1 MSQLLNLVFD
11 SSNVRLFRSNDGNSV
26 LLDEIKIES
35 SASFFLENLKELI
48 RKNHQHPELI
58 RIYFCPEK
66 YTLIPSSV
74 FLPSKTVDYFHL
86 NFEVNNSEYK
96 VLSESILPIGA
107 VVIYSIPCWILDLK
121 NEINAFGDVK
131 TILGRN
137 LIFQNEN
144 KSLNL
149 ITCSIEND
157 KMDVLVKSSGK
168 LLLANQYEVQNEDD
182 VIYFLLSVVQKLN
195 LPSSNSLR
203 LFCNS
208 TKVNLDRFT
217 TLSNSIQELSDLSIE
232 LIDSNTYFNS
242 VLCA

>member
-11 SSNVRLFRSNDGNSV
+11 SSNVRLFRSNDENSA

-35 SASFFLENLKELI
+35 SASFFFENLKELI

-74 FLPSKTVDYFHL
+74 FLPSKIEDYFQL
-86 NFEVNNSEYK
+86 NFEANDSECK
-96 VLSESILPIGA
+96 ILSESILPIGS
-107 VVIYSIPCWILDLK
+107 VIVYSIPSWILELK
-121 NEINAFGDVK
+121 NEINAFGDIK

-137 LIFQNEN
+137 LILQNEN
-144 KSLNL
+144 KSINL
-149 ITCSIEND
+149 VTCSIEND

-195 LPSSNSLR
+195 LPSSSALR

-217 TLSNSIQELSDLSIE
+217 TLSSSIQELSDLSIE
-232 LIDSNTYFNS
+232 EIDYSTYFNS
-242 VLCA
+242 ILCA

>member
-1 MSQLLNLVFD
+1 MSQLLNLVFH
-11 SSNVRLFRSNDGNSV
+11 SSKISLFRSYDGNAK

-35 SASFFLENLKELI
+35 TASFFLENLKELI

-58 RIYFCPEK
+58 RIYFSPEK

-74 FLPSKTVDYFHL
+74 FLPSKVDDYFQL
-86 NFEVNNSEYK
+86 NFEAKNSENAI
-96 VLSESILPIGA
+96 LSESILSIGS
-107 VVIYSIPCWILDLK
+107 VIVYSIPSWILDLK

-137 LIFQNEN
+137 LTLQNEN

-157 KMDVLVKSSGK
+157 KMDVLVKSGGK
-168 LLLANQYEVQNEDD
+168 LLLANQYEIQNEDD
-182 VIYFLLSVVQKLN
+182 VIYFLLSVVQILN
-195 LPSSNSLR
+195 LPSSSSLR

-217 TLSNSIQELSDLSIE
+217 KLSSSIQELSDLSIE

>member
-11 SSNVRLFRSNDGNSV
+11 SSNVRLFRSNAGNSV

-35 SASFFLENLKELI
+35 SAFFFLENLKELI

-58 RIYFCPEK
+58 RIYFSPEK

-74 FLPSKTVDYFHL
+74 FLPSKTADYFQL
-86 NFEVNNSEYK
+86 NFEANNSENK
-96 VLSESILPIGA
+96 ILSESILPIGA
-107 VVIYSIPCWILDLK
+107 VVVYSIPSWILDLK

-137 LIFQNEN
+137 LIIQNEN

-168 LLLANQYEVQNEDD
+168 LLLANQYEVQNEED
-182 VIYFLLSVVQKLN
+182 VIYFLLSIVQKLN
-195 LPSSNSLR
+195 LLSSASLR
-203 LFCNS
+203 LYSNS
-208 TKVNLDRFT
+208 VKINLDRFN
-217 TLSNSIQELSDLSIE
+217 SIFGSIQELSELSIE
-232 LIDSNTYFNS
+232 QMDNNIYFNS
-242 VLCA
+242 MLCA

>member
-11 SSNVRLFRSNDGNSV
+11 TSNVRLFRSNDENST

-58 RIYFCPEK
+58 RIYFCPNK
-66 YTLIPSSV
+66 YTLVPSSL
-74 FLPSKTVDYFHL
+74 FLPSKIEDYFQL
-86 NFEVNNSEYK
+86 NFESKNSEY
-96 VLSESILPIGA
+96 LILHESILPIGA
-107 VVIYSIPCWILDLK
+107 VVVYSIPSWILDLK
-121 NEINAFGDVK
+121 SEINAFGDVK

-168 LLLANQYEVQNEDD
+168 LILANQYEVQNEDD

-195 LPSSNSLR
+195 LPSSSSLR

-208 TKVNLDRFT
+208 TKVNLELFT
-217 TLSNSIQELSDLSIE
+217 TLSSSIQELSDLSIE
-232 LIDSNTYFNS
+232 LIDYSTYFNS
-242 VLCA
+242 ILCA

>member
-1 MSQLLNLVFD
+1 MSQLLNLVFH
-11 SSNVRLFRSNDGNSV
+11 SSKISLFRSYDGNAK

-35 SASFFLENLKELI
+35 TASFFLENLKELI

-58 RIYFCPEK
+58 RIYFSPEK

-74 FLPSKTVDYFHL
+74 FLPSKVDDYFQL
-86 NFEVNNSEYK
+86 NFEAKNSENAI
-96 VLSESILPIGA
+96 LSESILSIGA
-107 VVIYSIPCWILDLK
+107 VIVYSIPSWILDLK

-137 LIFQNEN
+137 LTLQNEN

-157 KMDVLVKSSGK
+157 KMDVLVKSGGK
-168 LLLANQYEVQNEDD
+168 LLLANQYEIQNEDD

-195 LPSSNSLR
+195 LPSSSSLR

-208 TKVNLDRFT
+208 TKVNLDGFT
-217 TLSNSIQELSDLSIE
+217 KLSSSIQELSDLSIE

>member
-11 SSNVRLFRSNDGNSV
+11 SSKVSLFRTDGGSV
-26 LLDEIKIES
+26 FKLDDLKLELA
-35 SASFFLENLKELI
+35 ASFFLESLKELI

-58 RIYFCPEK
+58 RVYFSPEK

-74 FLPSKTVDYFHL
+74 FLPSKLEDYFKL
-86 NFEVNNSEYK
+86 NFEFQNSACK
-96 VLSESILPIGA
+96 ALSESILPIGA
-107 VVIYSIPCWILDLK
+107 VIVYSIPSWILDLK

-137 LIFQNEN
+137 LILQNEN

-157 KMDVLVKSSGK
+157 KMDVLVKSNGK
-168 LLLANQYEVQNEDD
+168 LLLANQYEIQNEDD

-195 LPSSNSLR
+195 LPTSTSLR

-208 TKVNLDRFT
+208 SKIKIDRIT
-217 TLSNSIQELSDLSIE
+217 TISGSIQELADLSIE
-232 LIDSNTYFNS
+232 QIDSNTYFNS
-242 VLCA
+242 ILCA

>member
-11 SSNVRLFRSNDGNSV
+11 SSNVRLFRSNDENSTII
-26 LLDEIKIES
+26 DEIKIES

-58 RIYFCPEK
+58 RIYFSPEK

-74 FLPSKTVDYFHL
+74 FLPSKVDDYFQL
-86 NFEVNNSEYK
+86 NFEAKNSENAI
-96 VLSESILPIGA
+96 LSESILSIGA
-107 VVIYSIPCWILDLK
+107 VIVYSIPSWILDLK

-137 LIFQNEN
+137 LTLQNEN

-157 KMDVLVKSSGK
+157 KMDVLVKSGGK
-168 LLLANQYEVQNEDD
+168 LLLANQYEIQNEDD

-195 LPSSNSLR
+195 LPSSSSLR

-208 TKVNLDRFT
+208 TKVNLDGFT
-217 TLSNSIQELSDLSIE
+217 KLSSSIQELSDLSIE

>member
-58 RIYFCPEK
+58 RIYFSPEK
-66 YTLIPSSV
+66 FTLIPSSV
-74 FLPSKTVDYFHL
+74 FLPSKIEDYFQL
-86 NFEVNNSEYK
+86 NFEANNSENK
-96 VLSESILPIGA
+96 ILSESILPIGA
-107 VVIYSIPCWILDLK
+107 VVVYSIPSWILDLK

-137 LIFQNEN
+137 LIIQNEN

-168 LLLANQYEVQNEDD
+168 LLLANQYEVQNEED
-182 VIYFLLSVVQKLN
+182 VIYFLLSIVQKLN
-195 LPSSNSLR
+195 LLSSASLR
-203 LFCNS
+203 LYSNS
-208 TKVNLDRFT
+208 VKINLDRFN
-217 TLSNSIQELSDLSIE
+217 SIFGSIQELSELSIE
-232 LIDSNTYFNS
+232 QMDNNIYFNS
-242 VLCA
+242 MLCA

>member
-1 MSQLLNLVFD
+1 M
-11 SSNVRLFRSNDGNSV
+11 
-26 LLDEIKIES
+26 
-35 SASFFLENLKELI
+35 
-48 RKNHQHPELI
+48 
-58 RIYFCPEK
+58 
-66 YTLIPSSV
+66 
-74 FLPSKTVDYFHL
+74 
-86 NFEVNNSEYK
+86 NFEINNSEYK
-96 VLSESILPIGA
+96 VLSESILSIGA
-107 VVIYSIPCWILDLK
+107 VIVYSIPSWILDLK
-121 NEINAFGDVK
+121 SEINAFGDVK

-195 LPSSNSLR
+195 LPSSSSLR

-208 TKVNLDRFT
+208 TKVNLDGFT
-217 TLSNSIQELSDLSIE
+217 KLSSSIQELSDLSIE